1 MPIQLEVAPVSQHVR
16 TLITA
21 LLLGGVA
28 AHASAQTAE
37 QRVQTIVSSAPLR
50 DAKTFLDADH
60 DRFVK
65 ELIALT
71 EIPAPPFKE
80 QKRAAAFLDMLRA
93 TKLTDVESDAEG
105 NVMGVRKGT
114 GGAPMLAVLAH
125 LDTVFPEGTDVTVKR
140 NGSRVLAP
148 GAGDDTG
155 ALALMLSVIR
165 AMDAARIQTSGDIL
179 FVGNV
184 GEEGEGDLRG
194 AKFLLQKGKYK
205 DRIKSFISIDGGS
218 QDGIVTGGLGSHRYR
233 VTFSGPGGHSYGA
246 FGLVSPAFAL
256 GNAMTKFS
264 KLQVPATPR
273 TTFNVG
279 VVGGGTSVN
288 SIPTQM
294 YMIVDMRSE
303 SPDELRKIDEAF
315 QRVVREAVDEENRA
329 RSTAEGKIVADVK
342 LIGDRP
348 SGATPSSA
356 YLVQAAAA
364 VSRAFGFTPSF
375 EIGST
380 DANVPISMGIPAIT
394 IGRGAGGRSHA
405 LDEWIDVTKER
416 NVQAGEIVLA
426 TIMVAASGGDVRVSP
441 GILRH

>member
-1 MPIQLEVAPVSQHVR
+1 MKLRGFLA
-16 TLITA
+16 A
-21 LLLGGVA
+21 LLCGVQLF
-28 AHASAQTAE
+28 STDQPLAQGAE
-37 QRVQTIVSSAPLR
+37 QRVQTVLSSAPFQAAR
-50 DAKTFLDADH
+50 TALDADH

-80 QKRAAAFLDMLRA
+80 QQRGAAYLDMLRA
-93 TKLTDVESDAEG
+93 SGLADVETDPEG
-105 NVMGVRKGT
+105 NVMGVRRGT
-114 GGAPMLAVLAH
+114 SGGGPMLAVLAH
-125 LDTVFPEGTDVTVKR
+125 LDTVFPEGTNVQVTR
-140 NGSRVLAP
+140 NGNRLQAP

-155 ALALMLSVIR
+155 ALALMLAVVR
-165 AMDAARIQTSGDIL
+165 AMDAAHIQTRPDVL

-194 AKFLLQKGKYK
+194 VKYLLQKGRYK

-233 VTFSGPGGHSYGA
+233 VTFRGPGGHSYGA
-246 FGLVSPAFAL
+246 FGLVSPAFAM
-256 GNAMTKFS
+256 GSAMTKFS
-264 KLQVPATPR
+264 RLKVPGSPR

-288 SIPTQM
+288 SIPTEM
-294 YMIVDMRSE
+294 FMLVDMRSE
-303 SPDELRKIDEAF
+303 SPDELRKLDEAF
-315 QRVVREAVDEENRA
+315 QQVVREAVDEENRA
-329 RSTAEGKIVADVK
+329 RNTREGRIVADVK

-348 SGATPSSA
+348 SGTTPSSA

-364 VSRAFGFTPSF
+364 VSRSYGFTPTF

-394 IGRGAGGRSHA
+394 IGRGAGGRSHS

-426 TIMVAASGGDVRVSP
+426 TVLAAADG
-441 GILRH
+441 L

>member
-1 MPIQLEVAPVSQHVR
+1 MKVR
-16 TLITA
+16 GFFAA
-21 LLLGGVA
+21 LLCAVQLFGA
-28 AHASAQTAE
+28 DRPMAQGAE
-37 QRVQTIVSSAPLR
+37 PRVETILSSAPFR
-50 DAKTFLDADH
+50 AARTALDADH
-60 DRFVK
+60 ERFVK

-80 QKRAAAFLDMLRA
+80 QRRGAAYLEMLRA
-93 TKLTDVESDAEG
+93 SGLSDVETDPEG
-105 NVMGVRKGT
+105 NVMGVRRGT
-114 GGAPMLAVLAH
+114 TSGGPMLAVLAH
-125 LDTVFPEGTDVTVKR
+125 LDTVFPEGTNVKVTR
-140 NGSRVLAP
+140 NGNRLAAP

-155 ALALMLSVIR
+155 ALALMLAVIR
-165 AMDAARIQTSGDIL
+165 AMDTANMQTRRDIL

-194 AKFLLQKGKYK
+194 VKYLLQKGRYK

-233 VTFSGPGGHSYGA
+233 VTFKGPGGHSYGA
-246 FGLVSPAFAL
+246 FGLVSPAFAM

-264 KLQVPATPR
+264 RLKVPASPR

-288 SIPTQM
+288 SIPTEM
-294 YMIVDMRSE
+294 FMLVDMRSE
-303 SPDELRKIDEAF
+303 SPDELRKLDDAF
-315 QRVVREAVDEENRA
+315 QQVVREAVEEENRA
-329 RSTAEGKIVADVK
+329 RSTREGSIVADVK

-348 SGATPSSA
+348 SGTTPTSA

-364 VSRAFGFTPSF
+364 VSRSYGFTPTF

-394 IGRGAGGRSHA
+394 IGRGAGGRSHS

-426 TIMVAASGGDVRVSP
+426 TLLAAADG
-441 GILRH
+441 L